1 MADEKVWTEE
11 STTKTEQ
18 QYAKLPEPLI
28 VSYLRE
34 RGEAPSDDPDGH
46 RWEFYTPTQEWRTTI
61 TVLCACLMLC
71 AGLLVFRFV
80 VNANYVRQYLAG
92 SNDTSAEEMLLPLN
106 FPEGYVPNYNIG
118 NARYREGNYKEA
130 AGYYQDALRSG
141 PSDKNGENCDVR
153 VNLALS
159 QLREINFEAM
169 EEAIALRDAA
179 EAEAAAQQAQEE
191 PAQEELPGPVEP
203 EIEPEVEPDPA
214 APAQG
219 GAAAQ
224 TESPEVTAARR
235 TLENV
240 TSQLLAARQ
249 VLCEQGCADPEGTN
263 GHDPEAEQ
271 LKQEIDELLKRV
283 QQNPDSGENEDEQEQ
298 EEQEEQEKQK
308 EKSRREQKV
317 EDQLKQQQKE
327 SGKERAESQH
337 QQEIQE
343 DREENGYGYDFDGKT
358 W

>member
-92 SNDTSAEEMLLPLN
+92 SNDTSAEELLLPLN

-191 PAQEELPGPVEP
+191 SAQEEP
-203 EIEPEVEPDPA
+203 
-214 APAQG
+214 
-219 GAAAQ
+219 
-224 TESPEVTAARR
+224 ESPEVTAARR

-240 TSQLLAARQ
+240 ASQLLAARQ

>member
-179 EAEAAAQQAQEE
+179 EAEAAAQQTQEE
-191 PAQEELPGPVEP
+191 PVQEEP
-203 EIEPEVEPDPA
+203 
-214 APAQG
+214 
-219 GAAAQ
+219 
-224 TESPEVTAARR
+224 ESPEVTAARR

-240 TSQLLAARQ
+240 ASQLLAARQ